1 MAELYS
7 TYDEIF
13 CLTQLCI
20 AIVTNYLIFYL
31 LSFIC
36 TSHHFISSLFFRVVQ
51 FLSIWSNIAG
61 NLFYFWWCLLSWL
74 IIQKANGSVWRANA
88 YEIFA
93 NSPPVFFFFQ
103 ILILSSVWQPDH
115 SVLISSGEKKMIAEI
130 KKVEE
135 REYFSDFEFESSH
148 SKAMER
154 FYGKSKYFG
163 QNPKS
168 KR

>member
-1 MAELYS
+1 MVVFEELM
-7 TYDEIF
+7 
-13 CLTQLCI
+13 LMK
-20 AIVTNYLIFYL
+20 YLQIPL
-31 LSFIC
+31 
-36 TSHHFISSLFFRVVQ
+36 Q
-51 FLSIWSNIAG
+51 F
-61 NLFYFWWCLLSWL
+61 
-74 IIQKANGSVWRANA
+74 
-88 YEIFA
+88 
-93 NSPPVFFFFQ
+93 FFFFQ